1 MCRTLLSPPLSWTWI
16 SLDTNPAGNTTLK
29 VWTDDGWLYV
39 RDVCA
44 WMCIYLLLSLI
55 KLFDSHLYLVDA
67 AELGSTNADI
77 KISCVI

>member
-1 MCRTLLSPPLSWTWI
+1 M
-16 SLDTNPAGNTTLK
+16 
-29 VWTDDGWLYV
+29 WTDDGWLSV

-55 KLFDSHLYLVDA
+55 KFFDSHLYLVDA